1 MHSMHMPWYARVVFT
16 AGRPFV
22 LVAALV
28 MSVPGEIRMAQI
40 AGWHG
45 WVTWL
50 MPVSVSVYAGCAA
63 VISEVRRRAKGP
75 GRTTATIGAGAALGL
90 ALAAQVMAHLID
102 QGYMTTSA
110 VLVAGVSSVPPLV
123 VAHML
128 HMAATP
134 PATMTAEERMREL
147 QEALAEALAHLAD
160 AIDREGREL
169 VSKAHGVRNG
179 YEELAEEAD
188 ELADE
193 ADETA
198 DELAGELAETG
209 LAERQPRRR
218 SRARK
223 AVPLAVVEET
233 VAAMQADGVKVNG
246 KALAKRLQCSVR
258 SGYRYLSEIQAA

>member
-1 MHSMHMPWYARVVFT
+1 MSSMHMPWYARVVSV

-63 VISEVRRRAKGP
+63 VISETRRRAKAS

-110 VLVAGVSSVPPLV
+110 PLVAAVSSVPPLV

-134 PATMTAEERMREL
+134 TATMTAEERMREL
-147 QEALAEALAHLAD
+147 QEALTEALAHLD
-160 AIDREGREL
+160 EAIHREARALIDE
-169 VSKAHGVRNG
+169 AYDVRGG
-179 YEELAEEAD
+179 YEELAEDAV
-188 ELADE
+188 
-193 ADETA
+193 
-198 DELAGELAETG
+198 ELAGELTGELAAAGMAEPKPQ
-209 LAERQPRRR
+209 RQG
-218 SRARK
+218 RARK
-223 AVPLAVVEET
+223 AVPLAVVKEA
-233 VAAMQADGVKVNG
+233 VAAMEREGEKVNG
-246 KALAKRLQCSVR
+246 PSLAARLGCSIR
-258 SGYRYLSEIQAA
+258 SGYRYLGDLQAA